1 MIKRPILVV
10 CLAVFGIFAGQQM
23 VTPVLAPLARE
34 LGLSEVHLG
43 IVLTVAASGV
53 VLVSS
58 FWGRRSVTW
67 GHRPVLLISLVGA
80 GVGLLAFAAVAQIG
94 LAVAL
99 SAPLLFALILLTR
112 GVIFGLAWAATP
124 VTAQSYIAGVTTGSA
139 ERVKGMSMLGA
150 AQGLGIAVGP
160 AVGGLLVSAGLL
172 VPLYVAPALIG
183 VTAVLVWIGLPR
195 PVRTGSTAPM
205 AKVRPFD
212 PRMWPFLV
220 TGFGMFLAFGT
231 VIMTIG
237 FLLQDRLAL
246 TAQQT
251 GQTTGLVMLA
261 GAGAMLVAQG
271 AVVPRLGWPPLRLM
285 RVGAM
290 IMTVGMLG
298 VAIGPNGPLIAA
310 GMAALGAG
318 LGVGLSGYM
327 AAPTLLATSDEQ
339 GAVAGLVGS
348 TNALTFVFG
357 PLIGTALYEISP
369 VTPYLLGTILLA
381 AVVAFVLLH
390 PGVRQTP
397 DRTTVAAEAA

>member
-1 MIKRPILVV
+1 MNKRPILVV
-10 CLAVFGIFAGQQM
+10 FLAVFGIFAGQQM

-34 LGLSEVHLG
+34 LGLSEIHLG
-43 IVLTVAASGV
+43 IVLTIAASGV

-80 GVGLLAFAAVAQIG
+80 GVALLAFAVVAQIG

-99 SAPLLFALILLTR
+99 SVPLLFVLILLTR

-124 VTAQSYIAGVTTGSA
+124 VTAQSYVASVTTGAA
-139 ERVKGMSMLGA
+139 ERVKGMSMVGA

-160 AVGGLLVSAGLL
+160 AVGGLLVSGGLL
-172 VPLYVAPALIG
+172 VPLYVAPVILG
-183 VTAVLVWIGLPR
+183 VTALVVYIGLPR
-195 PVRTGSTAPM
+195 PATTGSTPVL
-205 AKVRPFD
+205 AKVRAFD
-212 PRMWPFLV
+212 PRMWPFLL

-231 VIMTIG
+231 VMMTIG
-237 FLLQDRLAL
+237 FLLQDRLGL
-246 TAQQT
+246 TAQET
-251 GQTTGLVMLA
+251 GQQTGLVMLA

-285 RVGAM
+285 RVGAV
-290 IMTVGMLG
+290 IMTVGMVG
-298 VAIGPNGPLIAA
+298 IAVAPGGPLIAV

-318 LGVGLSGYM
+318 MGVGLPGYM

-339 GAVAGLVGS
+339 GAVAGLVAS

-357 PLIGTALYEISP
+357 PLVGTALYEIAP
-369 VTPYLLGTILLA
+369 VTPYVVGSFLLV

-397 DRTTVAAEAA
+397 NPATVRAV